1 MLLGPETTPEKRML
15 AIMCR
20 QFGSPDVLVAEQ
32 QPSPRPGK
40 GEVVIRV
47 SAISLSMANVLVI
60 ANNHPHPR
68 ELPFSPGG
76 EAAGVIT
83 AVGEGVTDYK
93 VGDTVLGQGKI
104 GNCAEELA
112 CAASSLRRVPAGAD
126 PKLAV
131 AAAGSHSTSLYGL
144 RERARTKAGELVLV
158 LGAAGGVGLAAVEL
172 AKIMGA
178 EVIACA
184 STDEK
189 LALCKQYGAD
199 HVINYRSEA
208 DFEAAIRRLCK
219 ICKDGGREGVDVV
232 VDPVGGPYALAA
244 IRTMAWDSRF
254 LSIGY
259 PAGVPEVPLNWLLH
273 NRISILGMSIRE
285 LQKRDPKAAGVIFN
299 DVMGYLAAG
308 RIRPHIHASYPLARA
323 ADALNDLKDR
333 KVLGK
338 AVVVA

>member
-1 MLLGPETTPEKRML
+1 ML

-83 AVGEGVTDYK
+83 AIGEGVADYK
-93 VGDTVLGQGKI
+93 VGDSVLGQGRN

-112 CAASSLRRVPAGAD
+112 CAASSLRRVPAGVD

-144 RERARTKAGELVLV
+144 RERAHTKPGELVLV

-189 LALCKQYGAD
+189 LALCKLHGAD
-199 HVINYRSEA
+199 HVINYALEA
-208 DFEAAIRRLCK
+208 DFEAAIRRICK
-219 ICKDGGREGVDVV
+219 ISKDRGREGEGLDVV
-232 VDPVGGPYALAA
+232 VDPVGGKYALAA
-244 IRTMAWDSRF
+244 IKTMAWDSRF

-259 PAGVPEVPLNWLLH
+259 PAGIPEVPLNWLLH

-285 LQKRDPKAAGVIFN
+285 LQKRDPRAAGVIFN
-299 DVMGYLAAG
+299 DVMAWLAAG
-308 RIRPHIHASYPLARA
+308 KIRPHIHASYPLARA

>member
-1 MLLGPETTPEKRML
+1 ML

-32 QPSPRPGK
+32 HPSPKAGQ
-40 GEVVIRV
+40 GEVVMRV

-68 ELPFSPGG
+68 ELPFSPGA
-76 EAAGVIT
+76 EAAGTIT
-83 AVGEGVTDYK
+83 EVGADVTAYK
-93 VGDTVLGQGKI
+93 VGDTVLGQGRI
-104 GNCAEELA
+104 GNCAEELL
-112 CAASSLRRVPAGAD
+112 CTASSLRRVPAGVD
-126 PKLAV
+126 LKLAV
-131 AAAGSHSTSLYGL
+131 AAAGSHSTALYGL
-144 RERARTKAGELVLV
+144 RERAHTQRGELVLV

-172 AKIMGA
+172 AKLMGA
-178 EVIACA
+178 DVIACA
-184 STDEK
+184 STPEK
-189 LALCKQYGAD
+189 LELCRQHGAD
-199 HVINYRSEA
+199 HLIDYERET
-208 DFEAAIRRLCK
+208 DLEAAIRA
-219 ICKDGGREGVDVV
+219 ICKEKGREGLDVV
-232 VDPVGGPYALAA
+232 VDPVGGRYALAA

-285 LQKRDPKAAGVIFN
+285 LQKRDPKAAGVIFD

-308 RIRPHIHASYPLARA
+308 KIRPHIHAAYPLARA
-323 ADALNDLKDR
+323 ADALNDLKNR